1 MKYTVRETKEFSKWL
16 TSLKDKT
23 IRARI
28 ARRIDSL
35 AVGSFGDYK
44 QLADNLFELRFFFGS
59 GYRMYYTFKDG
70 TIIFLL
76 AGGR

>member
-23 IRARI
+23 IRTRI

-35 AVGSFGDYK
+35 AVGSFGDHK
-44 QLADNLFELRFFFGS
+44 QLADNLFELRFS
-59 GYRMYYTFKDG
+59 LVPATACITHLR
-70 TIIFLL
+70 
-76 AGGR
+76 